1 MPEGMKEKKM
11 TDLLLKRFV
20 KDYDK
25 TKNPEVRTRYGV
37 FAGIV
42 GIICNLILFLAKI
55 LAGVFTASVSIMA
68 DAVNNLSDAGSS
80 IVTLIGFKLAGK
92 PADYE
97 HPYGHGRIEY
107 ISGFIVSGAII
118 IMGFELLTT
127 SFRKIL
133 HPTPLEVS
141 VPSLI
146 ILVLSILMKMWMA
159 KFNKY
164 LGNKVDS
171 AAMKATATDSLSDC
185 VATSVVL
192 IGVLL
197 TLFSD
202 INIDG
207 IAGVVVA
214 VFVIFAGFGAAKD
227 TLQPLLGQPPTK
239 EFVQELEN
247 IVLQDKH
254 IIGVHDLIVHNYGP
268 GRVYASLHA
277 EVPANMD
284 MMEAHDYI
292 DMAER
297 RVEKRMKCFISIHMD
312 PVVTDDEVINHLR
325 KMTTEVVKSVGE
337 ELDIHDFRTVKGPYI
352 TNLIFDVLVPYN
364 YHLSDDEIKKQIQK
378 KITEKQSE
386 CRAVINID
394 KSYTG

>member
-1 MPEGMKEKKM
+1 MPEGMKEKEM
-11 TDLLLKRFV
+11 IDLLLKRFI

-55 LAGVFTASVSIMA
+55 IAGVLTASVSIMA

-141 VPSLI
+141 VSSLI

-159 KFNKY
+159 KFNKR
-164 LGNKVDS
+164 LGDKVDS

-185 VATSVVL
+185 ISTTVVL
-192 IGVLL
+192 LGVLI
-197 TLFSD
+197 TQFSNVD
-202 INIDG
+202 IDG
-207 IAGVVVA
+207 YAGAFVALFVIIAG
-214 VFVIFAGFGAAKD
+214 FKAAKE
-227 TLQPLLGQPPTK
+227 TLSPLLGQPPSK
-239 EFVQELEN
+239 EFVKELERL
-247 IVLQDKH
+247 ILEDEH

-268 GRVYASLHA
+268 GRVFVSVHA
-277 EVPANMD
+277 EVPADMD
-284 MMEAHDYI
+284 ILVAHDCV

-297 RVEKRMKCFISIHMD
+297 RIEKRMGCFISIHMD
-312 PVVTDDEVINHLR
+312 PVITDDEVINEQ
-325 KMTTEVVKSVGE
+325 KAVVQE
-337 ELDIHDFRTVKGPYI
+337 IIDDISPDISMHDFRTIKGPHI
-352 TNLIFDVLVPYN
+352 TNLIFDVLVPFGFN
-364 YHLSDDEIKKQIQK
+364 MKDDEIVGRIKDALRNKH
-378 KITEKQSE
+378 ENW
-386 CRAVINID
+386 RAVIQVD
-394 KSYTG
+394 KKMF